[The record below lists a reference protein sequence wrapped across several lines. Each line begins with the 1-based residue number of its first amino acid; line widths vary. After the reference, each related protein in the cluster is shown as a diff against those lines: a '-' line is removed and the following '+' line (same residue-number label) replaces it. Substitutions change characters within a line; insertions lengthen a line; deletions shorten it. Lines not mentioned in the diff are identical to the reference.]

1 MSTIRRYFAREIY
14 KASAFTMVAFLAL
27 FAFFDMVNELG
38 ELGIGGYRLRHAFAF
53 VLLSIPGHVYELFPV
68 AVLVGTLVALST
80 LAANSE
86 YTVMRVSG
94 LAPLDAVRMLAR
106 VGSAFVI
113 LTIIVGEFAAPAAE
127 RAAKELRMDRLGS
140 AMSSG
145 LRTGVWLRS
154 DGQFVNVREVL
165 PDSSLRGVRIY
176 DFDGNLRLVSLSE
189 AARGTYEGSNVWRLS
204 DVTRTEF
211 EGDRAVVRKAADTD
225 WRSVLTPDILGA
237 LLVRPEK
244 MSAWNL
250 YQYIRLLSQ
259 NHQRT
264 ERQEIA
270 LWQKVIYPFATL
282 VMMALALPFAYVQ
295 IRTSGLGLKL
305 FAGIVLGILFHFLNN
320 LGTTLGVLQT
330 WTPFVSAAA
339 PSILFLI
346 TAAAM
351 MWWVER
357 R

>member
-14 KASAFTMVAFLAL
+14 KATAFAMVAFLAL
-27 FAFFDMVNELG
+27 FAFFDMVNELD
-38 ELGIGGYRLRHAFAF
+38 ELGTGAYRLRHALAF
-53 VLLSIPGHVYELFPV
+53 VLLSVPGHVYELFPV
-68 AVLVGTLVALST
+68 AVLIGTLAALST

-94 LAPLDAVRMLAR
+94 LAPLDAARMLAR

-113 LTIIVGEFAAPAAE
+113 LTVIVGEFAAPAAE
-127 RAAKELRMDRLGS
+127 RAAKQLRLERLGS
-140 AMSSG
+140 TVSSG

-154 DGQFVNVREVL
+154 DARFVNVREVL
-165 PDSSLRGVRIY
+165 PDSSLRGVRIFE
-176 DFDGNLRLVSLSE
+176 FDGGMRLLSLSE
-189 AARGTYEGSNVWRLS
+189 AARGDYAGENQWRLQ

-211 EGDRAVVRKAADTD
+211 QGERAVVSKAAELE

-250 YQYIRLLSQ
+250 YQYIRLLSE
-259 NHQRT
+259 NRQRT
-264 ERQEIA
+264 DRQEIA

-295 IRTSGLGLKL
+295 ARAGSVGLKL
-305 FAGIVLGILFHFLNN
+305 FAGIVLGVLFHFLNH

-339 PSILFLI
+339 PSALFLL
-346 TAAAM
+346 TALAM